1 MPQGPGI
8 WHLLNAIPPILLLR
22 PLPMHAGTCTPLTP
36 SLSILAMKPKLLGNP
51 CPLETGHI
59 WAPAL
64 PGGMGPGTAAEGSAC
79 APGSV

>member
-1 MPQGPGI
+1 
-8 WHLLNAIPPILLLR
+8 
-22 PLPMHAGTCTPLTP
+22 
-36 SLSILAMKPKLLGNP
+36 MKPKLLGLT

-64 PGGMGPGTAAEGSAC
+64 PGGMGPGTAAEGSSR